1 MSNITKTS
9 KIGIFA
15 MMFIAAALIDSV
27 VTFGDNMAF
36 ATGKRNDAEQEIEQE
51 QESEQ
56 NAQCV
61 SGEITFASCNN
72 VGIQLQEQI
81 GESGIKSTIN
91 HSYFFFLLFCLL
103 ELIVIDIGETIYL
116 EKNYS
121 VKKSGSFY

>member
-9 KIGIFA
+9 KIGIYA

-36 ATGKRNDAEQEIEQE
+36 ATGKSNDAEQEIEQE

-72 VGIQLQEQI
+72 VGIQLQEQL
-81 GESGIKSTIN
+81 GDLALGQQ
-91 HSYFFFLLFCLL
+91 
-103 ELIVIDIGETIYL
+103 
-116 EKNYS
+116 
-121 VKKSGSFY
+121 